1 MPQQPQSFWPQAAII
16 ATMIVIITVPGR
28 RAMIIIIMTVTAGS
42 KGGQSRSPS
51 HYITANHASYPRL
64 YQLL

>member
-42 KGGQSRSPS
+42 KGGQSRFPS
-51 HYITANHASYPRL
+51 RARIT
-64 YQLL
+64 

>member
-42 KGGQSRSPS
+42 KGGQSRSP
-51 HYITANHASYPRL
+51 HYITANHASYLRL